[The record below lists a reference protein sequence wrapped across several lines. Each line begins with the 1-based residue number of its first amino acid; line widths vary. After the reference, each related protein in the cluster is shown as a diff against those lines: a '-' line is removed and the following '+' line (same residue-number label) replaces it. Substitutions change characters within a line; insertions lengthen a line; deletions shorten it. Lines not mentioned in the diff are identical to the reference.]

1 MSKSLRDSKKV
12 WTYGKAHDRRKE
24 VSRKE
29 EAQARQEIKRIAR
42 RTGERIETF
51 MD

>member
-1 MSKSLRDSKKV
+1 MGKSWRDSKKV
-12 WTYGKAHDRRKE
+12 WTNGKAHDRRKE

-29 EAQARQEIKRIAR
+29 DEQVRREIKRIAR
-42 RTGERIETF
+42 RTTERLETY